1 MTLLLAIMF
10 IVFVV
15 GALIHG
21 YFSFANVEYSFREHP
36 VQFVVVLLIMLG
48 AAILCTYL
56 CLTEVGVLK

>member
-21 YFSFANVEYSFREHP
+21 YVSFANVEYSFREHP

-56 CLTEVGVLK
+56 FLKEIGVLK